1 MHVSWFSHYGKE
13 YECSSKII
21 EPLHDPAIS
30 LLSIYIQKNWHLD
43 LKEKA
48 FLISLFISGCAGSLL
63 LPGSLVCR
71 CGPLFV
77 VVHGLLA
84 AGPSLT
90 ASHRLQGAVASGVVA
105 SVVAAH
111 RLSCSKA
118 CGVSPDQG
126 SNLLSPALASRFLT
140 TGSPGKSE
148 R

>member
-1 MHVSWFSHYGKE
+1 M
-13 YECSSKII
+13 
-21 EPLHDPAIS
+21 
-30 LLSIYIQKNWHLD
+30 QKNWHLD

-48 FLISLFISGCAGSLL
+48 FLIRLFISGCAGSLL
-63 LPGSLVCR
+63 LPGSFVCR
-71 CGPLFV
+71 CGPLLV

-90 ASHRLQGAVASGVVA
+90 ASHRLQRAAASG
-105 SVVAAH
+105 VAAH

-118 CGVSPDQG
+118 CGVSSDQG

-148 R
+148 REQSYQRDICTPMLIAASFTLPKYRNNLNIH